1 MVINQKTIES
11 EIGYRGSKST
21 FLKYVEKEQ
30 RVDGSYTITLL
41 RCISLV
47 LRCTLTGFER
57 NYQIRILSKQ
67 LILHYTLRTLSFIS
81 CYFPN
86 PFFLQSFKLKQV
98 PGSILGHLYFR
109 TLTLRQEVLTEFTKV
124 KNDYYV
130 NYSGTLPCRTSGIPS
145 SELVKGRR
153 FVATLLNNKTLNP

>member
-1 MVINQKTIES
+1 MVISQKRIES

-21 FLKYVEKEQ
+21 FLKYVVKEQ
-30 RVDGSYTITLL
+30 RVDGSYTISSL
-41 RCISLV
+41 RCTSIV

-57 NYQIRILSKQ
+57 NYQFKILSKQ
-67 LILHYTLRTLSFIS
+67 LIPHYTLRTLSFIS
-81 CYFPN
+81 CCFPN

-109 TLTLRQEVLTEFTKV
+109 TLILRQEVLTELTKV

-130 NYSGTLPCRTSGIPS
+130 NYSALPCRTSGIPS

-153 FVATLLNNKTLNP
+153 FVTTLLNNKTLNP